1 MKVKQSNTEIIRRS
15 QINLNPLNPKRH
27 TEEAIKL
34 QKKNLQKVGFLGGI
48 VWNKVTGNLI
58 DGHRRVYA
66 MDILN
71 KYDGSKDSD
80 YDIKVEVC
88 ELDEKTEKEQL
99 TYMAVGNTKAD
110 FNLIAYYIHDIDYK
124 SAGLSDEDFNSIMD
138 IAGAGTGI
146 EDVGASISTFDDMI
160 ALSEHKDEKKP
171 ETREEIHAKKER
183 QREIAYERQQN
194 EDAYIVLSFSTY
206 EAKVAFCEIFEY
218 DAEQAKY
225 IKGEDI
231 ITKVNEL

>member
-27 TEEAIKL
+27 TEESIKQ
-34 QKKNLQKVGFLGGI
+34 QKKNLQKIGFLGGI
-48 VWNKVTGNLI
+48 VWNKLTGNLI

-66 MDILN
+66 MDLLY
-71 KYDGSKDSD
+71 KYDGSKETD

-88 ELDEKTEKEQL
+88 ELNEKTEKEQL

-110 FNLIAYYIHDIDYK
+110 FNLIADYIHDIDYK
-124 SAGLSDEDFNSIMD
+124 SAGLSDEDFKNIMD
-138 IAGAGTGI
+138 IAGTETGI
-146 EDVGASISTFDDMI
+146 EDVGEYISTFDDMI
-160 ALSEHKDEKKP
+160 TPSEHKDEKKP
-171 ETREEIHAKKER
+171 ETREEIREKKER

-231 ITKVNEL
+231 ITKINEL

>member
-1 MKVKQSNTEIIRRS
+1 MKIRQSETTIIKRS

-27 TEEAIKL
+27 TEESIKL

-48 VWNKVTGNLI
+48 VWNRLSGNLI

-66 MDILN
+66 MDLLY
-71 KYDGSKDSD
+71 KYDGNND
-80 YDIKVEVC
+80 YELKVEVV

-110 FNLIAYYIHDIDYK
+110 YNLIADYIHDINFKDV
-124 SAGLSDEDFNSIMD
+124 GLSEEDYNSILS
-138 IAGAGTGI
+138 IADANANVLQETLG
-146 EDVGASISTFDDMI
+146 VSTFDDI
-160 ALSEHKDEKKP
+160 ISLSPQVEERQP
-171 ETREEIHAKKER
+171 ETRDEIRAKKEH

-206 EAKVAFCEIFEY
+206 EAKVAFCEMLGYNTE
-218 DAEQAKY
+218 EAKY
-225 IKGEDI
+225 IKGEEVISRIND
-231 ITKVNEL
+231 L

>member
-1 MKVKQSNTEIIRRS
+1 MKIRQSETTIIKRS

-27 TEEAIKL
+27 TEESIKL

-48 VWNKVTGNLI
+48 VWNRLSGNLI

-66 MDILN
+66 MDLLY
-71 KYDGSKDSD
+71 KYDGSND
-80 YDIKVEVC
+80 YELKVEVV

-110 FNLIAYYIHDIDYK
+110 YNLIADYIHDINFKDV
-124 SAGLSDEDFNSIMD
+124 GLSEEDYNSILS
-138 IAGAGTGI
+138 IADANANVLQETLG
-146 EDVGASISTFDDMI
+146 VSTFDDI
-160 ALSEHKDEKKP
+160 ISLSPQVEERQP
-171 ETREEIHAKKER
+171 ETRDEIRAKKEH

-206 EAKVAFCEIFEY
+206 EAKVAFCEMLGYNTE
-218 DAEQAKY
+218 EAKY
-225 IKGEDI
+225 IKGEEVISRIND
-231 ITKVNEL
+231 L

>member
-1 MKVKQSNTEIIRRS
+1 MTIKTSETSVIKRS

-66 MDILN
+66 MDLLY

-88 ELDEKTEKEQL
+88 ELNEKTEKEQL

-110 FNLIAYYIHDIDYK
+110 YDIIAKYASDIDIYNV
-124 SAGLSDEDFNSIMD
+124 GLSDSDIKDILSFTNTDIDAVTDSID
-138 IAGAGTGI
+138 DLVLPSGGKPIP
-146 EDVGASISTFDDMI
+146 VGKTV
-160 ALSEHKDEKKP
+160 EEKKQHVKDIN
-171 ETREEIHAKKER
+171 EQVRESAEMR
-183 QREIAYERQQN
+183 QADEE
-194 EDAYIVLSFSTY
+194 AYIMLSFTNA
-206 EAKVAFCEIFEY
+206 ENKQAFCDLFNIDVSDKFM
-218 DAEQAKY
+218 
-225 IKGEDI
+225 KGEKLLEMMD
-231 ITKVNEL
+231 

>member
-1 MKVKQSNTEIIRRS
+1 MKIRQSETTIIKRS

-48 VWNKVTGNLI
+48 VWNRLSGNLI

-66 MDILN
+66 MDLLY
-71 KYDGSKDSD
+71 KYDGSND
-80 YDIKVEVC
+80 YELKVEVV

-110 FNLIAYYIHDIDYK
+110 YNLIADYIHDINFKDV
-124 SAGLSDEDFNSIMD
+124 GLSEEDYNSILS
-138 IAGAGTGI
+138 IADANANVLQETLG
-146 EDVGASISTFDDMI
+146 VSTFDDI
-160 ALSEHKDEKKP
+160 ISLSPQVEERQP
-171 ETREEIHAKKER
+171 ETRDEIRAKKEH

-206 EAKVAFCEIFEY
+206 EAKVAFCEMLGYNTE
-218 DAEQAKY
+218 EAKY
-225 IKGEDI
+225 IKGEEVISRIND
-231 ITKVNEL
+231 L

>member
-1 MKVKQSNTEIIRRS
+1 MTIKASETSVIKRS

-66 MDILN
+66 MDLLY
-71 KYDGSKDSD
+71 KYDGSKETD

-110 FNLIAYYIHDIDYK
+110 YDLIAKYASDIDIYNV
-124 SAGLSDEDFNSIMD
+124 GLSDSDIKDILSFTNTDIDAVTDSI
-138 IAGAGTGI
+138 
-146 EDVGASISTFDDMI
+146 DD
-160 ALSEHKDEKKP
+160 LVLPSDEKPIPVGKTA
-171 ETREEIHAKKER
+171 EEKKQHVKDIKEQVRESAER
-183 QREIAYERQQN
+183 IQADEE
-194 EDAYIVLSFSTY
+194 AYIMLSFTNA
-206 EAKVAFCEIFEY
+206 ENKQAFCDLFNIDVSDKFM
-218 DAEQAKY
+218 
-225 IKGEDI
+225 KGEKLLEMID
-231 ITKVNEL
+231 